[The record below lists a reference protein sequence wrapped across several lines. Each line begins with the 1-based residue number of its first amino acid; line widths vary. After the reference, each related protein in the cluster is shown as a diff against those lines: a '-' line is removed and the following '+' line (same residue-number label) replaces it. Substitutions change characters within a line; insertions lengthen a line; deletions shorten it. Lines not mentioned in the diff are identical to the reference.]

1 MKRISTIVMVMAL
14 VSLTLF
20 SCNEEASAPG
30 FSGDLSSVEDSVSY
44 ALGINIGQNL
54 KQSGFKNVNVQAM
67 GKAIA
72 EIYAGDSTSLN
83 AEEAGALINN
93 YMTKQSEVKADGAKE
108 EGIAFL
114 AENAGKEGVMTTASG
129 LQYEVVE
136 EGSGASPA
144 ATDNV
149 TVHYHGTLIDG
160 SVFDSSVERGEP
172 ATFPL
177 NGVIP
182 GWTEGL
188 QLMKEGGK
196 TRFYIPSELAYGDRA
211 ASELIGPGST
221 LIFDVELIKV
231 GE

>member
-1 MKRISTIVMVMAL
+1 MVMAL

-20 SCNEEASAPG
+20 SCNEEASAQD

-72 EIYAGDSTSLN
+72 EIYAGDSTLLN

-211 ASELIGPGST
+211 ASELIGPNST
-221 LIFDVELIKV
+221 LIFDVELIQV

>member
-20 SCNEEASAPG
+20 SCNEEASAQD

-72 EIYAGDSTSLN
+72 EIYAGDSTLLN

-93 YMTKQSEVKADGAKE
+93 YMTKQSEVKAEGAKE

-211 ASELIGPGST
+211 ASELIGPNST
-221 LIFDVELIKV
+221 LIFDVELIQV

>member
-20 SCNEEASAPG
+20 SCNEEASAQD

-72 EIYAGDSTSLN
+72 EIYAGGSTLLN

-93 YMTKQSEVKADGAKE
+93 YMTKQSEVKAEGAKE

-211 ASELIGPGST
+211 ASELIGPNST
-221 LIFDVELIKV
+221 LIFDVELIQV

>member
-20 SCNEEASAPG
+20 SCNEEASAQD

-72 EIYAGDSTSLN
+72 EIYAGDSTLLN

>member
-20 SCNEEASAPG
+20 SCNEEASAQD

-72 EIYAGDSTSLN
+72 EIYAGDSTLLN

-211 ASELIGPGST
+211 ASELIGPNST
-221 LIFDVELIKV
+221 LIFDVELIQV

>member
-1 MKRISTIVMVMAL
+1 
-14 VSLTLF
+14 VSITLF

>member
-1 MKRISTIVMVMAL
+1 MVMAL